1 MKGPKPKQAATAAEL
16 SQLREFLAKTAGVKH
31 LWSAK
36 EIAALLEIHPR
47 TWRKW
52 HKAARV
58 AATVP
63 VNQCARWS
71 PAAVVMVCEA
81 VAARQTG
88 PTPPPGP
95 PTPYPRPRTGR
106 GNVATRYG

>member
-1 MKGPKPKQAATAAEL
+1 MKRPRPKPEGPTAREL
-16 SQLREFLAKTAGVKH
+16 PLLLRFLEATAGVKH

-52 HKAARV
+52 HRAAGV
-58 AATVP
+58 SATVP

-71 PAAVVMVCEA
+71 PEA
-81 VAARQTG
+81 VALVCQRLVRKG
-88 PTPPPGP
+88 
-95 PTPYPRPRTGR
+95 RP
-106 GNVATRYG
+106 